1 MFGFHCRG
9 SVKRALTLL
18 VLAHAPMLG
27 ACDLSVT
34 LPGETPADALEDP
47 SVAPLLAVSA
57 QGAFECAY
65 TQYTLLSGLVVGEYM
80 GSQTFLGQVPYQ
92 RRDVR
97 PLDASFATG
106 DCGSPTS
113 LHTPVA
119 QARFVAD
126 DAFDRISGFAAADV
140 PNQTSLLALTALYA
154 AYSYTVFGEG
164 WCSSAFDLG
173 PEVQPAAVL
182 QLAKDRF
189 TTAID
194 LASQAGDDD
203 VEDAAYVGR
212 ARVEMSMGQTVEALA
227 DAQAVSPGFEYFVTR
242 SSAAD
247 VRENNVYD
255 RNQVELAVSVD
266 PAFWNLMWSG
276 APDPRVEVTDEG
288 FLGQDGLTPMWFQQ
302 KYTSRSSPI
311 RLASYTEARLIEAEV
326 QGGATAVTI
335 INELLVAAG
344 LLGNFASVDPQVI
357 QDEVQEQRRREL
369 FLEGHRMG
377 VLQRLGTITNFT
389 SGSHPFVGDTYGGMA
404 CFPLPDTERNG
415 NPNIPS

>member
-1 MFGFHCRG
+1 M
-9 SVKRALTLL
+9 L
-18 VLAHAPMLG
+18 VLGAMLG

-47 SVAPLLAVSA
+47 TIASLLAVSA

-106 DCGSPTS
+106 NCGSSTS
-113 LHTPVA
+113 LHTPVSV
-119 QARFVAD
+119 ARFVSD
-126 DAFDRISGFAAADV
+126 DSFDRISAFDAADV
-140 PNQTSLLALTALYA
+140 PDQLSFLALTALYA
-154 AYSYTVFGEG
+154 GYSYTVFGEG

-173 PEVQPAAVL
+173 PELQPDAVL

-189 TTAID
+189 TTAITQAG
-194 LASQAGDDD
+194 LAGDDD
-203 VEDAAYVGR
+203 VLDAAYVGR
-212 ARVEMSMGQTVEALA
+212 ARVEMSLGQTAEALA
-227 DAQAVSPGFEYFVTR
+227 DAQAVSQGFEYFVTR

-255 RNQVELAVSVD
+255 RNHIDLAVSVD
-266 PAFWNLMWSG
+266 RGFWNVEWAG
-276 APDPRVEVTDEG
+276 VPDPRVEVTDEST
-288 FLGQDGLTPMWFQQ
+288 LGQDGLTPMWFQQ
-302 KYTSRSSPI
+302 KYTSRADPI

-326 QGGATAVTI
+326 LGGATAVAI
-335 INELLVAAG
+335 INELLTDAG
-344 LLGNFASVDPQVI
+344 LVANFASSVEADI
-357 QDEVQEQRRREL
+357 QDQVQEQRRREL

-377 VLQRLGTITNFT
+377 VLRRLGTITDFT
-389 SGSHPFVGDTYGGMA
+389 SGSHPYVGDSYGGME
-404 CFPLPDTERNG
+404 CFPLPDTERDG
-415 NPNIPS
+415 NPNIP